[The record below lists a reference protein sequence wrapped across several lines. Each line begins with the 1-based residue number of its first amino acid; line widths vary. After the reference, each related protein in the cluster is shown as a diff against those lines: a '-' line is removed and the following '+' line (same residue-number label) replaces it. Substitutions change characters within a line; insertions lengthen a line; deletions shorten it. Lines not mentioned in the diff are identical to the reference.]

1 MLRGYCPRARSD
13 MTQCYFKEGDIA
25 VSRNTPGEEL
35 CIGCGWLL
43 SAIPKTI
50 NAAEIGYDIDWYL
63 EKAGQMLDLDCTFP
77 ARPTPAITDDATRVR
92 KLRWDRFLAH
102 YHHDLFESGG
112 VAGTAEA
119 EEKLRNLWN
128 RTPKD

>member
-1 MLRGYCPRARSD
+1 MLKGYCPRARSD

-25 VSRNTPGEEL
+25 VGRNTAGEEL

-63 EKAGQMLDLDCTFP
+63 EKGGQMLDLDFATFS
-77 ARPTPAITDDATRVR
+77 PTG

-102 YHHDLFESGG
+102 YHHELFVSGG
-112 VAGTAEA
+112 VVGTAEA
-119 EEKLRNLWN
+119 EEKLRDLWHK
-128 RTPKD
+128 TPKD